1 MAIVPSGT
9 TTELGTTGLQTL
21 RAAGTALTNAYVVCT
36 NDLKIDNYDQV
47 EVLFTLTTV
56 AGMTSFE
63 ARISVSQDGT
73 NWFPRPRQTAAGGT
87 VTVVSEDP
95 VTYDVSAMVAGVN
108 RLPVLAFIELAAY
121 IRVEVKATGTVAA
134 SDILVEAI
142 ANKR

>member
-9 TTELGTTGLQTL
+9 TTELGTTDLQTL
-21 RAAGTALTNAYVVCT
+21 RAAGALLTNSYVVCT

-47 EVLFTLTTV
+47 EVLFTLTKV

-63 ARISVSQDGT
+63 ARISISQDGT
-73 NWFPRPRQTAAGGT
+73 NWFPRPNKSTAGST
-87 VTVVSEDP
+87 TVVVAEDP
-95 VTYDVSAMVAGVN
+95 ITYDVSAMSNGVN
-108 RLPVLAFIELAAY
+108 RLAPLAFIELAKY
-121 IRVEVKATGTVAA
+121 VRVEVKATGTVAL